1 MSVYN
6 PLLFLPAIYF
16 IDESP
21 SLIELINHSSLNAQ
35 YYNFNIFAMSGSS
48 ALFLQ
53 IFFWG
58 GAVFYFFSLPFIM
71 PYNYFLISIHKRNCC
86 KQTFS
91 NRVLRSWERGSI
103 L

>member
-53 IFFWG
+53 IIFFG
-58 GAVFYFFSLPFIM
+58 GGGSVLFFFFAFHYAL
-71 PYNYFLISIHKRNCC
+71 
-86 KQTFS
+86 
-91 NRVLRSWERGSI
+91 
-103 L
+103 

>member
-53 IFFWG
+53 IIFFWG
-58 GAVFYFFSLPFIM
+58 GGQCFIFFLCLSLC
-71 PYNYFLISIHKRNCC
+71 LIIIS
-86 KQTFS
+86 
-91 NRVLRSWERGSI
+91 
-103 L
+103 

>member
-53 IFFWG
+53 IFFG
-58 GAVFYFFSLPFIM
+58 GGPCFIFFLCLSLC
-71 PYNYFLISIHKRNCC
+71 LIIIS
-86 KQTFS
+86 
-91 NRVLRSWERGSI
+91 
-103 L
+103 